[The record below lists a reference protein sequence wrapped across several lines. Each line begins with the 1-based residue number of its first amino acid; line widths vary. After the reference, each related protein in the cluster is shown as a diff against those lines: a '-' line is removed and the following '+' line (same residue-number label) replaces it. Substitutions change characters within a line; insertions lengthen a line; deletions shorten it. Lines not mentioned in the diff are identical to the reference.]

1 MFTEKE
7 EEQLNK
13 FFRTHTFDYYGPVMS
28 DTFRVTLYYKLKLKG
43 TRKMISVGEYYDY
56 LDVLVEIIDAD
67 EKSTTLLAV
76 FKLLKNNIDQDYILK
91 SRLDKA
97 LSDELSY
104 FFNGTYVRVKIVKVQ
119 IGEELQEK
127 IDSVDLEA
135 KGSINEGVI
144 SNIKDFV
151 KKLFSGNKEKT
162 NQFFSSLNKKQK
174 NKKLSSDNKSIPENI
189 VIGDSQAPYVA
200 NGSNKFEL
208 ISTEGSEKS
217 LWLGGKTLSWLLD
230 AVKKHNG
237 SENVKNIAICIGTN
251 GAFNTNDNIK
261 GLIDEVEKKFPNA
274 ELFVIQGSWGW
285 GGLKNIK
292 ETKVRDYY
300 KLFKDYGVEVIEPP
314 IGKIEPHGNKPI
326 YKEIGK
332 NLDSKV

>member
-1 MFTEKE
+1 MISEKHIERINKVIKDMVFEFEGEIFTPDLKI
-7 EEQLNK
+7 K
-13 FFRTHTFDYYGPVMS
+13 FDYQFAITGQ
-28 DTFRVTLYYKLKLKG
+28 
-43 TRKMISVGEYYDY
+43 RKMISVGEYYDY